1 MLDSQR
7 GKSREILALVALVVP
22 RIVYVYPYLVKV
34 VRTLF
39 SLSSNGLSVRLFA
52 LNLLSLDCIL
62 ELLVFLLVLSS

>member
-7 GKSREILALVALVVP
+7 GKSREILALVALVVQ

-34 VRTLF
+34 DRTLF

-62 ELLVFLLVLSS
+62 ELLVFFLVLSG